1 MCDHIDCPCD
11 CEPSPGVR
19 GRTSAADPM
28 PLPDPSPIFSRTTPI
43 YAMSATGIHAQ
54 AAQAPY
60 RGIERALG
68 DLAEAEEH
76 KVAAIREVAQSV
88 RAVAWVALLIAGLVL
103 AVVV

>member
-1 MCDHIDCPCD
+1 MSCDGDCKCKD
-11 CEPSPGVR
+11 EPVE
-19 GRTSAADPM
+19 PM

-54 AAQAPY
+54 AAQTPY

-68 DLAEAEEH
+68 DLAVAEEH

-103 AVVV
+103 MVVV